1 MHDYW
6 PSVKQ
11 LEARLREA
19 GIEGG
24 VRARTI
30 PPDGPGETPPVREAR
45 LRHSIAGVLARRE
58 PFAAPRLAL
67 DEVAVRRATPDDRG
81 AFVRL
86 ATLDERS
93 VGDGAYLVAEV
104 DGELTAA
111 VSIDDVAER
120 PITHPFR
127 PSAAVGEHLRQL
139 LASSTL
145 SWRTSVPTDG

>member
-6 PSVKQ
+6 PNVTQ

-24 VRARTI
+24 IRVRTI
-30 PPDGPGETPPVREAR
+30 SADTSRDSPPSPASR
-45 LRHSIAGVLARRE
+45 LRVVVAGALARRDS
-58 PFAAPRLAL
+58 FAAPRLTL
-67 DEVAVRRATPDDRG
+67 FEVAVRRATPEDRREL
-81 AFVRL
+81 ARL

-93 VGDGAYLVAEV
+93 IGDGAYLVAEV

-111 VSIDDVAER
+111 VSMDDLAAR

-139 LASSTL
+139 LASSTS
-145 SWRTSVPTDG
+145 SWRTTVPTDS